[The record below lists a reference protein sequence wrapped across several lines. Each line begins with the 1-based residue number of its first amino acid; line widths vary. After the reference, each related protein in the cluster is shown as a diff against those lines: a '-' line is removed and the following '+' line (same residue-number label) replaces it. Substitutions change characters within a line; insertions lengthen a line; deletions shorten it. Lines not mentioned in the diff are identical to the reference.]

1 MYEQLIA
8 NLRAVDE
15 YDTGYAKLIWEAADA
30 IEDLSK
36 AEKVTVKMPQGKS
49 IPITKKLVEN
59 INACT
64 ERRIRSEKS
73 KGEKQ

>member
-1 MYEQLIA
+1 MEEL
-8 NLRAVDE
+8 
-15 YDTGYAKLIWEAADA
+15 TGCVIRNGR
-30 IEDLSK
+30 